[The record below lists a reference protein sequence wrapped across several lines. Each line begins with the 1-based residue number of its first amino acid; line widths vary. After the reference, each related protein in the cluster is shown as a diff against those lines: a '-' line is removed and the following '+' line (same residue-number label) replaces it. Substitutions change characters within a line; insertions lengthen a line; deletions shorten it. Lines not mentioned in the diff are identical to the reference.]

1 MIKLKLELDTNN
13 EGHMRAASAFFAAL
27 TPETEEPYVTPEL
40 KAKEDKIFEHT
51 GETREERAIEARKVA
66 EAKEKLESETEDT
79 NEVTDEE
86 KAKKAKE
93 RKAARAKERRAEKA
107 ALKEAKE
114 EAEEAEEAEEG
125 EISLDSLRTLVGEL
139 QDTHRKEIKAF
150 FKEVGARNT
159 SQVPVEKREDFY
171 KLLKGLQ

>member
-107 ALKEAKE
+107 ALKEA
-114 EAEEAEEAEEG
+114 EEAEEAEEG